1 MLLTNKLQNMVCQ
14 CAHHRSQIANDFN
27 GKQKLAC
34 LIVSGDRSC
43 VLRARYKLLQC

>member
-1 MLLTNKLQNMVCQ
+1 MLLTNKLQGMVCQ
-14 CAHHRSQIANDFN
+14 CAHYRSQINNDFN

-43 VLRARYKLLQC
+43 ILRARHKLLQC